1 MAKRTT
7 NKRERKELDL
17 KGIAIIIAVIAVAY
31 ILYTNM
37 LAILIA
43 TFGTI
48 ILVIIALVIG
58 AYFVLPRLGITG
70 LAALLSLGKK

>member
-7 NKRERKELDL
+7 KERKPELDI
-17 KGIAIIIAVIAVAY
+17 KGIAILIAVIAVAY
-31 ILYTNM
+31 ILYTNV

-43 TFGTI
+43 TVGTI
-48 ILVIIALVIG
+48 ILIIVALVIG